1 MVIHLKIRLSV
12 GAGKTM
18 KITLDSLEVRHGSF
32 RAAAQHLHKAQSAVS
47 YGVRQLEEGL
57 GVAVFDRSGHRAKLT
72 LAGHM
77 VLEEGRVLLARAQR
91 METLAERFHEDWE
104 PRIEIVVDGIYPM
117 ERCMRALRRMADD
130 GVPTLIQVKVEFL
143 GGVQDRFEKDQADLM
158 VVKDYVRSAALVE
171 HALPA
176 MKVVLVAAQG
186 HPLVSGAASVS
197 LDDLQRHVEL
207 TVHDS
212 SESRRISDS
221 WLFGG
226 PRVFFLSDFFTKKQ
240 ALMMGLGFGWMP
252 RYLVAEELAQ
262 GALREVP
269 YAGRAEYT
277 FAPMLVHPKTR
288 PLGRAGARLRTLLA
302 EDDSSSVERAVRGD
316 RRRPRSNRGA
326 R

>member
-1 MVIHLKIRLSV
+1 
-12 GAGKTM
+12 
-18 KITLDSLEVRHGSF
+18 
-32 RAAAQHLHKAQSAVS
+32 
-47 YGVRQLEEGL
+47 
-57 GVAVFDRSGHRAKLT
+57 
-72 LAGHM
+72 
-77 VLEEGRVLLARAQR
+77 
-91 METLAERFHEDWE
+91 
-104 PRIEIVVDGIYPM
+104 
-117 ERCMRALRRMADD
+117 MADD